1 MFRAIFYLLFTV
13 VIITVLRS
21 IIGIIFKGF
30 TSLANPK
37 SNSQT
42 REARGPEVPL
52 SGELKKDPACG
63 TYIAAASS
71 LKETVG
77 GQTFYFCSKTCRDK
91 YVASLAR

>member
-1 MFRAIFYLLFTV
+1 MFRVIYYLLFTV
-13 VIITVLRS
+13 VIITVLRAV
-21 IIGIIFKGF
+21 IGIIFKGF

-37 SNSQT
+37 PNSQNH
-42 REARGPEVPL
+42 ESRGPQVPL

-63 TYIAAASS
+63 TYIAAATS
-71 LKETVG
+71 LKEIVG